1 MINRQLRGILWM
13 LAGVFFMVCLD
24 ALVKW
29 LSARYS
35 VYQVLFIRNSV
46 AMGVVFILL
55 AFRNQF
61 GQLKTSRKG
70 WHFVRSV
77 LAFLLNFGFFYAL
90 ANQPLANVLAITFI
104 APSLVA
110 LLSILFLGERVDAWR
125 WLAILVGLA
134 GVWVILRPGSEA
146 FNPAALVVFVSTFLY
161 AVVAVSSRLLSE
173 TENSI
178 SLTFY
183 MLPVSIV
190 ASGVMAPQVWV
201 GPDIFD
207 WTLLVC
213 CGLFGLAGFWAITQ
227 AFRYAPASVVSPF
240 EYTSMIWA
248 ILLGYFLWSEVPDN
262 YTLYGAGMVVLSSFL
277 MTARERRAESKQLR
291 EVRLKTTLE
300 ESS

>member
-1 MINRQLRGILWM
+1 MVNRQLRGIAWM

-29 LSARYS
+29 LSASYG
-35 VYQVLFIRNSV
+35 VYQVLFVRNSV
-46 AMGVVFILL
+46 AILVVICLL
-55 AFRNQF
+55 ALRNQF
-61 GQLKTSRKG
+61 KQLKTSRKG
-70 WHFVRSV
+70 WHLTRSI

-110 LLSILFLGERVDAWR
+110 LLSILVLGERVDAWR
-125 WLAILVGLA
+125 WLAIFVGLA

-146 FNPAALVVFVSTFLY
+146 FHPAALVVFVSTFLY
-161 AVVAVSSRLLSE
+161 AIVAVSSRLLSE

-183 MLPVSIV
+183 MLPVSIIV
-190 ASGVMAPQVWV
+190 SGIMAPQEWV
-201 GPDIFD
+201 NPEMFD
-207 WTLLVC
+207 WVLLIS

-227 AFRYAPASVVSPF
+227 AFRFAQASVVSPF
-240 EYTSMIWA
+240 EYTSMVWA
-248 ILLGYFLWSEVPDN
+248 ILLGYFLWSEVPDK

-277 MTARERRAESKQLR
+277 MTARERRAEAKQRR
-291 EVRLKTTLE
+291 EARLKQ
-300 ESS
+300 S